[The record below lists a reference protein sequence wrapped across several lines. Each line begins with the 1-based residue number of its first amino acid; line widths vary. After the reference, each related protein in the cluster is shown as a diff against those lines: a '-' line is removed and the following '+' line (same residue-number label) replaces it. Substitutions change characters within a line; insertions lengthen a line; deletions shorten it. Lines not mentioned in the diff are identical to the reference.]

1 MWILFLPKRI
11 QRTESS
17 GLFVH
22 IGGFQFWIK
31 DARWLRIFYSEQES
45 PPGVA
50 RMLEK
55 VPVGRL
61 LSGTDSRFCSPAAS
75 GLTPSPSLWPSPF
88 EMNPCLSHIAS
99 WLGSNQAINTK
110 EEFYWPIPSLLFYC
124 LAFPLPS
131 LEIDKSIFY
140 KTCIQFSR
148 LRFALS
154 VKASY
159 VAALSPLSLVVLSLG
174 TPHQLPAVFLSL
186 WNRRCQPLSGHF
198 LCWPGGCQEA
208 PSPLWPHGAQANPQA
223 LGRGIRWEVKSE
235 RRVENNQKEPTFP
248 CKRKKQ

>member
-1 MWILFLPKRI
+1 MFSGLCEFFSCQRI
-11 QRTESS
+11 QRTKSS

-31 DARWLRIFYSEQES
+31 DARWLRIFYSEQEG
-45 PPGVA
+45 PPGVT

-75 GLTPSPSLWPSPF
+75 GFTPSPSLWPSPF

-159 VAALSPLSLVVLSLG
+159 VAALFPSVPCGVVFWYPPP
-174 TPHQLPAVFLSL
+174 TP
-186 WNRRCQPLSGHF
+186 
-198 LCWPGGCQEA
+198 
-208 PSPLWPHGAQANPQA
+208 
-223 LGRGIRWEVKSE
+223 
-235 RRVENNQKEPTFP
+235 RRVLVTL
-248 CKRKKQ
+248 KQEVSATVWLLPLLTWGMPRST